1 MPQKKDWSTIQIRED
16 VKNNL
21 LELYNNDK
29 KDQANSQKIMG
40 LISFADP
47 FSISSFFV
55 PSINSDI
62 FPDVLSLIDSLF
74 P

>member
-16 VKNNL
+16 VKNN
-21 LELYNNDK
+21 
-29 KDQANSQKIMG
+29 
-40 LISFADP
+40 
-47 FSISSFFV
+47 FV

-62 FPDVLSLIDSLF
+62 FPEVLSLIDSLF

>member
-1 MPQKKDWSTIQIRED
+1 MC
-16 VKNNL
+16 
-21 LELYNNDK
+21 
-29 KDQANSQKIMG
+29 

-62 FPDVLSLIDSLF
+62 FPDVSSLIDSLF
-74 P
+74 PRIFDSLASLLSGFAFFRSSMLIYSTIISSRL

>member
-29 KDQANSQKIMG
+29 KR
-40 LISFADP
+40 
-47 FSISSFFV
+47 
-55 PSINSDI
+55 PSK
-62 FPDVLSLIDSLF
+62 
-74 P
+74 